1 MTKEDIIV
9 KLMNPQ
15 YKPKGDIEGYPL
27 EIVAE
32 MIYYQVEQG
41 NPFGV
46 AVFENKRS
54 AQKDDLGF
62 DWDKTPDGKDFWQR
76 VLEFPRINKSIRHFY
91 RNLMVTKDSTGRTM
105 SIYEYMLKRYKGIDF
120 EGDIAGF
127 PHRVVAM
134 MMTEQFNQGNPP
146 NLEVFEKNVKTP
158 RSVGGFSWDI
168 TPEGDDFWIEVISYK
183 NWEVFDKKYPQTKN
197 PKSNIAMT
205 RDDILIELHSNKY
218 KPKGDLEGL
227 PMEII
232 ASMLYNQALQGNDV
246 DTNVLEQELAHTAK
260 NGGFDWERTT
270 EGKEFWEKV
279 LDPFK
284 VDEGIRALYDKYD
297 RSLSVYQYFVDK
309 IKRNDIEFTGEIE
322 SFPTPVV
329 AMMMAEQWNQGK
341 PTNIEV
347 FFKDSEA
354 DKAIGGFDWV
364 VSPEGEEFWERVIGN
379 KDFDFFFETY
389 PQIKFDTTKKSISVK
404 DFMKDNKS
412 NLQALERRSKEVF
425 DLTVELLTQL
435 QILEDRKKQAKVE
448 PKAKPTAKVKTKQK
462 VKAKAETKQ
471 TGKPK
476 PKDITS
482 EDWNN
487 RSKDSKS
494 IIDGQKYILEMGK
507 NGETQLVPVNVKK
520 SEPKPKKKKT
530 ETFELVAISKVVEK
544 DGGDIMN
551 TFYSIE
557 AVDMKVAKSI
567 VTLKWLEEWKTSDF
581 SLVTIMDTT
590 KFQELI
596 KKGEAEGLVQTLD
609 EDVNLDDDDLDFAQ
623 GGTTI
628 DLQDL
633 DF

>member
-1 MTKEDIIV
+1 
-9 KLMNPQ
+9 
-15 YKPKGDIEGYPL
+15 
-27 EIVAE
+27 
-32 MIYYQVEQG
+32 
-41 NPFGV
+41 
-46 AVFENKRS
+46 
-54 AQKDDLGF
+54 
-62 DWDKTPDGKDFWQR
+62 
-76 VLEFPRINKSIRHFY
+76 
-91 RNLMVTKDSTGRTM
+91 
-105 SIYEYMLKRYKGIDF
+105 
-120 EGDIAGF
+120 
-127 PHRVVAM
+127 
-134 MMTEQFNQGNPP
+134 
-146 NLEVFEKNVKTP
+146 
-158 RSVGGFSWDI
+158 
-168 TPEGDDFWIEVISYK
+168 
-183 NWEVFDKKYPQTKN
+183 
-197 PKSNIAMT
+197 MT

-232 ASMLYNQALQGNDV
+232 ASMLYEQVNQGNPLDV
-246 DTNVLEQELAHTAK
+246 SVFESDRNSGRP
-260 NGGFDWERTT
+260 NGGFGHLTSSN
-270 EGKEFWEKV
+270 GKEFWKNV
-279 LDPFK
+279 LDPAMGDDGIHDFY
-284 VDEGIRALYDKYD
+284 DEYD

-341 PTNIEV
+341 QQNISA
-347 FFKDSEA
+347 FYKDSEA

-379 KDFDFFFETY
+379 KDFDFFFKTY
-389 PQIKFDTTKKSISVK
+389 PQTKFDTTKKDISVK

-412 NLQALERRSKEVF
+412 NLQALERRSKDVF

-435 QILEDRKKQAKVE
+435 QILEDRQKQVKVE
-448 PKAKPTAKVKTKQK
+448 EKAKPKAKSTTKPKAKP
-462 VKAKAETKQ
+462 KAKKE
-471 TGKPK
+471 
-476 PKDITS
+476 
-482 EDWNN
+482 E
-487 RSKDSKS
+487 
-494 IIDGQKYILEMGK
+494 
-507 NGETQLVPVNVKK
+507 
-520 SEPKPKKKKT
+520 PKKKTTTPKPNKIKAQ
-530 ETFELVAISKVVEK
+530 TFELVAISKVVEK

-551 TFYSIE
+551 TFYSVE

-623 GGTTI
+623 GGKI